1 MEDRKDDLRY
11 AVVIALMLVFGL
23 LLVGQAFSEFLP

>member
-1 MEDRKDDLRY
+1 MNSLQTKMI

-23 LLVGQAFSEFLP
+23 LAFYLSIRGGLI